1 MSENSSST
9 TVFRSNEADVEPRA
23 VRRFVPD
30 ARALLTS
37 GRSAALPSIVL
48 LLVLGWAV
56 VPSLF
61 AGADPL
67 RGVPAEKL
75 RGPSARHWFGTD
87 NLGRDL
93 YTRVVHATELSVTAT
108 VFAVLIGLL
117 AGSLLGLLAGSI
129 GGRVDAAIMR
139 LVDVLLSIPELL
151 SALVL
156 VTALGFGTRNVAI
169 AVGVALVPTFARVMR
184 AEVVR
189 VRRAPYVE
197 AAFAAGVRWPG
208 VLVRHVLRNAYA
220 PVAALVAV
228 EFGVAVL
235 AVSSLSFLGYGAR
248 PPTPE
253 WGSLI
258 ADGRDYLATAWW
270 MTTFPGLVIVAVVLS
285 AQRLGSIWGKT
296 E

>member
-1 MSENSSST
+1 MIETSSGAAIVLSDD
-9 TVFRSNEADVEPRA
+9 ADVG
-23 VRRFVPD
+23 VRRFVPHV
-30 ARALLTS
+30 RTLSRS
-37 GRSAALPSIVL
+37 GRSVALPSIVL
-48 LLVLGWAV
+48 LLMLGWAV

-117 AGSLLGLLAGSI
+117 AGSLLGLLAGAI